1 MIPYKF
7 TTGTGTPA
15 LTLIGGG
22 VGQSLLGVAATSAEA
37 AAYFIKLWWQ
47 GVSPL
52 QTIPVIGTTP
62 PSVTIS
68 VGTTG
73 VFQEFNHPLQGGGPL
88 YYAVTKNAADTDD
101 TALTTGGDV
110 VTLFLN

>member
-1 MIPYKF
+1 MNALKF

-15 LTLIGGG
+15 LTLVNGGMP
-22 VGQSLLGVAATSAEA
+22 QSLLGISASSAEA
-37 AAYFIKLWWQ
+37 APYFVKLWWVGMNPSQ
-47 GVSPL
+47 A
-52 QTIPVIGTTP
+52 IPVIGTTAP
-62 PSVTIS
+62 TVTIA

-73 VFQEFNHPLQGGGPL
+73 ILQEFNHPLQGGGPL

-101 TALTTGGDV
+101 TALSTGGDV